1 MRGRRETNEP
11 AAARDFDALYR
22 RLYPQ
27 LLRASYAITLD
38 LEVAREITHEAF
50 LRLWE
55 RRDRLAADSN
65 EKAWLMR
72 VATNLALSHRRG
84 VLVRRRHSAAQAI
97 GADPAAVALAR
108 IEGDAMRQALRTL
121 QPYERAVLDLR
132 YQQDLSFLEI
142 GELLG
147 RPEATVRTSCH
158 RALEKLHR
166 HLDVS
171 TVARPVAKVSND
183 A

>member
-1 MRGRRETNEP
+1 M
-11 AAARDFDALYR
+11 ARDFEALYR

-27 LLRASYAITLD
+27 LLRGAYAITLE

-72 VATNLALSHRRG
+72 VATNLAISYRRG
-84 VLVRRRHSAAQAI
+84 ILVRRRHSSTPVVAV
-97 GADPAAVALAR
+97 DPASVALAR
-108 IEGDAMRQALRTL
+108 IEGDAMRQALLTL
-121 QPYERAVLDLR
+121 QPYERAVLGLR

-142 GELLG
+142 GGVLG

-166 HLDVS
+166 QLELS
-171 TVARPVAKVSND
+171 TGGRPVAKVGND

>member
-1 MRGRRETNEP
+1 
-11 AAARDFDALYR
+11 
-22 RLYPQ
+22 
-27 LLRASYAITLD
+27 
-38 LEVAREITHEAF
+38 VAREITHEAF

-72 VATNLALSHRRG
+72 VAINLAITHRRG
-84 VLVRRRHSAAQAI
+84 MLVRRRHVAPPVM
-97 GADPAAVALAR
+97 GVDPAAQALAR
-108 IEGDAMRQALRTL
+108 IEGDAMRRALLTL
-121 QPYERAVLDLR
+121 QPYERAVVGLR

-142 GELLG
+142 GEMLG

-166 HLDVS
+166 QLEPS
-171 TVARPVAKVSND
+171 TGNRPVAKVGNG